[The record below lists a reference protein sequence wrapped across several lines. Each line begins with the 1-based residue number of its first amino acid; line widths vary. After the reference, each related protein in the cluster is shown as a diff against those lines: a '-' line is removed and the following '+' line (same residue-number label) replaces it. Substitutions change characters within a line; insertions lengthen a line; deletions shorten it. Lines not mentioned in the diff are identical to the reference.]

1 MSKTPFSDPFFA
13 QIPGETLQTFT
24 PEQLEAIKYAFSPR
38 PWKTHPVDIRLTLPI
53 PGCRFYLVLLG
64 GRESRSP
71 QRRRAERSQFPL
83 WTPANIVLITAFLS
97 LFITSGYATVS
108 VFFASLKPF
117 SLPTT
122 AYPTS
127 LPWITNSE
135 QCEKTNRTWSEGQ
148 CWDSEHNP
156 LF

>member
-1 MSKTPFSDPFFA
+1 MSKTPVSDPFFT
-13 QIPGETLQTFT
+13 QIPAETLQTLT

-71 QRRRAERSQFPL
+71 QRRRVERSQFPI
-83 WTPANIVLITAFLS
+83 WTPANIVLLATFLS

-135 QCEKTNRTWSEGQ
+135 HCEKTNRTWSKGQ

>member
-1 MSKTPFSDPFFA
+1 MSKTPVSDPFFT
-13 QIPGETLQTFT
+13 QIPAETLQTLT

-71 QRRRAERSQFPL
+71 ERRRVERSQFPI
-83 WTPANIVLITAFLS
+83 WTPANIVLLTTFLS

-117 SLPTT
+117 SIPTT

-135 QCEKTNRTWSEGQ
+135 HCEKTNRTWSKGQ